1 MSIQT
6 YSGWKQNFIA
16 NYFKILFTL
25 EYLVRNR
32 LFFLFKRLCT
42 FMLRNHRIASCPI
55 IHVNVYIYIPLQI
68 WHYYKNSLRK
78 CVVHLMEILGATP
91 IRMRLIQDQIHS
103 VLLVFFLLTRHL
115 FASYCSRFILSV
127 LFEKTFVTRHL
138 FVVFVIFVILLWIFL
153 LNILQ

>member
-16 NYFKILFTL
+16 NDFKILFIL

-78 CVVHLMEILGATP
+78 CVVHFDRNFGCYPHTYETDMGLDIFSSSRYLYFWLDIYLRVIAHD
-91 IRMRLIQDQIHS
+91 LS
-103 VLLVFFLLTRHL
+103 SLWCLTKHL
-115 FASYCSRFILSV
+115 FQS
-127 LFEKTFVTRHL
+127 
-138 FVVFVIFVILLWIFL
+138 IFL
-153 LNILQ
+153 